1 MDIRQL
7 KYFVRTAET
16 GSISGA
22 AVELHMTQPALSRQL
37 ADLEKELGGA
47 LLQRNPRGV
56 SLTPLGRAVKSHAD
70 TILAQ
75 VDRTPEIVRLA
86 ASGHSLIRLGAPPGL
101 PHDWFRAAVG
111 RVQAAGLP
119 VSFSLYE
126 ASSDEQN
133 RLLRAGQIDMAL
145 LHTEPAEGMHRQHLL
160 TQPLGAAVRP
170 SSPMNER
177 DVLSLFDLDGLT
189 VMAHAAGEIRIQEVK
204 LRSAAEAEGVRAHW
218 VFRKFSHHS
227 LLIADLAD
235 ADAALTTEASAG
247 INFPGWKWVPLS
259 AQDAGGHSLQVQTW
273 AAWNA
278 AAPPELAQVAGLFS
292 SPSGPTTVSR
302 PNAGNHW
309 G

>member
-1 MDIRQL
+1 MEIRQL

-37 ADLEKELGGA
+37 AELEKELGGA

-56 SLTPLGRAVKSHAD
+56 TLTTLGHVIKTHAD

-75 VDRTPEIVRLA
+75 VDRTPELVRLA
-86 ASGHSLIRLGAPPGL
+86 AGSRSLIRLGAPPGL
-101 PHDWFRAAVG
+101 PHDWFRAAVQT
-111 RVQAAGLP
+111 VESAGLA
-119 VSFSLYE
+119 VRFSLYE
-126 ASSDEQN
+126 ASSDEQS
-133 RLLRAGQIDMAL
+133 RLLRAGQIDLAL
-145 LHTEPAEGMHRQHLL
+145 LHTEPAEGINGQHLL

-170 SSPMNER
+170 TSPLSTR
-177 DVLSLFDLDGLT
+177 DVLGLFDLDGLT

-204 LRSAAEAEGVRAHW
+204 LRSAAEAEGVRTHW
-218 VFRKFSHHS
+218 VFRRFSHHS

-247 INFPGWKWVPLS
+247 LNFPGWKWVPLT
-259 AQDAGGHSLQVQTW
+259 ARDAAGHSLQVETW

-278 AAPPELAQVAGLFS
+278 AASPEVRKVADLFRSTPVQVLD
-292 SPSGPTTVSR
+292 GPES
-302 PNAGNHW
+302 
-309 G
+309 

>member
-37 ADLEKELGGA
+37 ADLERELGGT

-56 SLTPLGRAVKSHAD
+56 SLTPLGRAVKAHAD

-86 ASGHSLIRLGAPPGL
+86 ASGSSLIRLGAPPGL
-101 PHDWFRAAVG
+101 PHDWFRAAVAT
-111 RVQAAGLP
+111 VDASGLA
-119 VSFSLYE
+119 VRFSLYE
-126 ASSDEQN
+126 ASSDEQI

-145 LHTEPAEGMHRQHLL
+145 LHTEPGEGLGSRHLL

-170 SSPMNER
+170 ASDLNSRE
-177 DVLSLFDLDGLT
+177 VLGLFDLDGRT
-189 VMAHAAGEIRIQEVK
+189 VMAHAAGEIRVQEVK
-204 LRSAAEAEGVRAHW
+204 LRSAAEAEGIRTHW

-227 LLIADLAD
+227 LLIADLAA

-247 INFPGWKWVPLS
+247 INFPGWKWIPLT
-259 AQDAGGHSLQVQTW
+259 ARDAGGHTLQVETW

-278 AAPPELAQVAGLFS
+278 AASPEIRDVAELFGS
-292 SPSGPTTVSR
+292 AAVP
-302 PNAGNHW
+302 A
-309 G
+309 